1 MTIDNKDKPLF
12 EKLLSNPEISNA
24 IDELAIDD
32 LFSKMFGSN
41 NTLNIELS
49 TMMKLYEELL
59 QLIVDDVGGQY
70 FIDNIK
76 SNNKRVSLSSLSFDS
91 PIVIRDDRFEF
102 IFRFCEFNKG
112 VTFDCETMNLSTL
125 DMSIVY
131 GNLVLTDKCKLIY
144 NKALNISSKSV
155 CDIYIPKSVKRIT
168 AIDSYVR
175 KIENDSIEVDLRPYE
190 CENMEFEDNSFDVVV
205 STFCLCS
212 VTDVNKT
219 LQEVRRV
226 LRNNGRLLL
235 LEHGKAHNRFLQYVQ
250 KATNPFFN
258 CLACGCNV
266 NRDYFQQMREMGFV
280 MQEESIRRCKIQPSL
295 IAGHL
300 YRAVAIVKKGDDE
313 WKN

>member
-1 MTIDNKDKPLF
+1 MTIDNKDKPLL
-12 EKLLSNPEISNA
+12 EKLLLNPEITNA

-144 NKALNISSKSV
+144 NKALNISSKSA
-155 CDIYIPKSVKRIT
+155 CDIYIPKSVKRIGRLSPNAYT
-168 AIDSYVR
+168 KNVRIIYEGSKNQFSQIDSNNLIFDFEVV
-175 KIENDSIEVDLRPYE
+175 KNNLIFEN
-190 CENMEFEDNSFDVVV
+190 
-205 STFCLCS
+205 
-212 VTDVNKT
+212 K
-219 LQEVRRV
+219 
-226 LRNNGRLLL
+226 
-235 LEHGKAHNRFLQYVQ
+235 
-250 KATNPFFN
+250 
-258 CLACGCNV
+258 
-266 NRDYFQQMREMGFV
+266 
-280 MQEESIRRCKIQPSL
+280 
-295 IAGHL
+295 
-300 YRAVAIVKKGDDE
+300 
-313 WKN
+313 

>member
-1 MTIDNKDKPLF
+1 MTIDDKDKQFL
-12 EKLLSNPEISNA
+12 EKLLSNPEIANA

-76 SNNKRVSLSSLSFDS
+76 SNNKRISLSSLSFDS

-144 NKALNISSKSV
+144 NKALNISSKSA
-155 CDIYIPKSVKRIT
+155 CDIYIPKSVKRIGRLSPNAYT
-168 AIDSYVR
+168 NDVRIIYEGSKNQFSQIDSNNFLFDLEVV
-175 KIENDSIEVDLRPYE
+175 KNKLIFEN
-190 CENMEFEDNSFDVVV
+190 
-205 STFCLCS
+205 
-212 VTDVNKT
+212 K
-219 LQEVRRV
+219 
-226 LRNNGRLLL
+226 
-235 LEHGKAHNRFLQYVQ
+235 
-250 KATNPFFN
+250 
-258 CLACGCNV
+258 
-266 NRDYFQQMREMGFV
+266 
-280 MQEESIRRCKIQPSL
+280 
-295 IAGHL
+295 
-300 YRAVAIVKKGDDE
+300 
-313 WKN
+313 

>member
-1 MTIDNKDKPLF
+1 MTIDDKDKRLL
-12 EKLLSNPEISNA
+12 EKLLSNPEIANA

-144 NKALNISSKSV
+144 NKALNISSKSA
-155 CDIYIPKSVKRIT
+155 CDIYIPKSVKRIGRLSPNAYT
-168 AIDSYVR
+168 KNVRIIYEGSKNQFSQIDSNNLIFDSEVV
-175 KIENDSIEVDLRPYE
+175 KNNLIFEN
-190 CENMEFEDNSFDVVV
+190 
-205 STFCLCS
+205 
-212 VTDVNKT
+212 K
-219 LQEVRRV
+219 
-226 LRNNGRLLL
+226 
-235 LEHGKAHNRFLQYVQ
+235 
-250 KATNPFFN
+250 
-258 CLACGCNV
+258 
-266 NRDYFQQMREMGFV
+266 
-280 MQEESIRRCKIQPSL
+280 
-295 IAGHL
+295 
-300 YRAVAIVKKGDDE
+300 
-313 WKN
+313 

>member
-1 MTIDNKDKPLF
+1 MTINDKDKPLL
-12 EKLLSNPEISNA
+12 EKLLSNPEIANA

-144 NKALNISSKSV
+144 NKALNISSKSA
-155 CDIYIPKSVKRIT
+155 CDIYIPKSVKRIGRLSPNAYT
-168 AIDSYVR
+168 KNVRIIYEGSKNQFSQIDSNNLIFDFEVV
-175 KIENDSIEVDLRPYE
+175 KNNLIFEN
-190 CENMEFEDNSFDVVV
+190 
-205 STFCLCS
+205 
-212 VTDVNKT
+212 K
-219 LQEVRRV
+219 
-226 LRNNGRLLL
+226 
-235 LEHGKAHNRFLQYVQ
+235 
-250 KATNPFFN
+250 
-258 CLACGCNV
+258 
-266 NRDYFQQMREMGFV
+266 
-280 MQEESIRRCKIQPSL
+280 
-295 IAGHL
+295 
-300 YRAVAIVKKGDDE
+300 
-313 WKN
+313 

>member
-1 MTIDNKDKPLF
+1 MTIDDKDKQFL
-12 EKLLSNPEISNA
+12 EKLLSTPEIANA

-155 CDIYIPKSVKRIT
+155 CDIYIPKSVNWIGKLSHKAYTKNVRIIYEGSKNQFSQ
-168 AIDSYVR
+168 IDSNNFIFDPEVV
-175 KIENDSIEVDLRPYE
+175 KNNLIFEN
-190 CENMEFEDNSFDVVV
+190 
-205 STFCLCS
+205 
-212 VTDVNKT
+212 K
-219 LQEVRRV
+219 
-226 LRNNGRLLL
+226 
-235 LEHGKAHNRFLQYVQ
+235 
-250 KATNPFFN
+250 
-258 CLACGCNV
+258 
-266 NRDYFQQMREMGFV
+266 
-280 MQEESIRRCKIQPSL
+280 
-295 IAGHL
+295 
-300 YRAVAIVKKGDDE
+300 
-313 WKN
+313 

>member
-1 MTIDNKDKPLF
+1 MTIDNKDKPLL

-32 LFSKMFGSN
+32 LLSKMFGSN

-155 CDIYIPKSVKRIT
+155 CDIYIPKSVNWIGKLSHKAYTKNVRIIYEGSKNQFSQ
-168 AIDSYVR
+168 IDSNNFIFDPEVV
-175 KIENDSIEVDLRPYE
+175 KNNLIFEN
-190 CENMEFEDNSFDVVV
+190 
-205 STFCLCS
+205 
-212 VTDVNKT
+212 K
-219 LQEVRRV
+219 
-226 LRNNGRLLL
+226 
-235 LEHGKAHNRFLQYVQ
+235 
-250 KATNPFFN
+250 
-258 CLACGCNV
+258 
-266 NRDYFQQMREMGFV
+266 
-280 MQEESIRRCKIQPSL
+280 
-295 IAGHL
+295 
-300 YRAVAIVKKGDDE
+300 
-313 WKN
+313 

>member
-1 MTIDNKDKPLF
+1 MTIDNKDKPLL
-12 EKLLSNPEISNA
+12 EKLLSNPEIANA

-41 NTLNIELS
+41 NTLNIDLS
-49 TMMKLYEELL
+49 TLMKLYEELL

-144 NKALNISSKSV
+144 NKASNISSKSA
-155 CDIYIPKSVKRIT
+155 CDIYIPKSVKRIGRLSPNAYT
-168 AIDSYVR
+168 KNVRIIYEGSKNQFSQIDSNNLIFDSEVV
-175 KIENDSIEVDLRPYE
+175 KNNLIFEN
-190 CENMEFEDNSFDVVV
+190 
-205 STFCLCS
+205 
-212 VTDVNKT
+212 K
-219 LQEVRRV
+219 
-226 LRNNGRLLL
+226 
-235 LEHGKAHNRFLQYVQ
+235 
-250 KATNPFFN
+250 
-258 CLACGCNV
+258 
-266 NRDYFQQMREMGFV
+266 
-280 MQEESIRRCKIQPSL
+280 
-295 IAGHL
+295 
-300 YRAVAIVKKGDDE
+300 
-313 WKN
+313 

>member
-1 MTIDNKDKPLF
+1 MTIDNKDKPLL
-12 EKLLSNPEISNA
+12 EKLLLNPEIANA

-32 LFSKMFGSN
+32 LFSKTFGSN

-144 NKALNISSKSV
+144 NKALNISSKSA
-155 CDIYIPKSVKRIT
+155 CDIYIPKSVKRIGRLSPNAYT
-168 AIDSYVR
+168 KNVRIIYEGSKNQFSQIDSNNLIFDFEVV
-175 KIENDSIEVDLRPYE
+175 KNNLIFEN
-190 CENMEFEDNSFDVVV
+190 
-205 STFCLCS
+205 
-212 VTDVNKT
+212 K
-219 LQEVRRV
+219 
-226 LRNNGRLLL
+226 
-235 LEHGKAHNRFLQYVQ
+235 
-250 KATNPFFN
+250 
-258 CLACGCNV
+258 
-266 NRDYFQQMREMGFV
+266 
-280 MQEESIRRCKIQPSL
+280 
-295 IAGHL
+295 
-300 YRAVAIVKKGDDE
+300 
-313 WKN
+313 

>member
-1 MTIDNKDKPLF
+1 MIIDDKDKPLL
-12 EKLLSNPEISNA
+12 EKLLSNPEIANA

-144 NKALNISSKSV
+144 NKALNISSKSA
-155 CDIYIPKSVKRIT
+155 CDIYIPKSVKRIGRLSPNAYT
-168 AIDSYVR
+168 KNVRIIYEGSKNQFSQIDSNNLIFDSEVV
-175 KIENDSIEVDLRPYE
+175 KNNLIFEN
-190 CENMEFEDNSFDVVV
+190 
-205 STFCLCS
+205 
-212 VTDVNKT
+212 K
-219 LQEVRRV
+219 
-226 LRNNGRLLL
+226 
-235 LEHGKAHNRFLQYVQ
+235 
-250 KATNPFFN
+250 
-258 CLACGCNV
+258 
-266 NRDYFQQMREMGFV
+266 
-280 MQEESIRRCKIQPSL
+280 
-295 IAGHL
+295 
-300 YRAVAIVKKGDDE
+300 
-313 WKN
+313 

>member
-1 MTIDNKDKPLF
+1 MTINDKDKLYI
-12 EKLLSNPEISNA
+12 EKFLSNTEISNA

-32 LFSKMFGSN
+32 LFSKTFGSN

-49 TMMKLYEELL
+49 TMMRLYEELL

-112 VTFDCETMNLSTL
+112 ITFDCETMNLSAL

-155 CDIYIPKSVKRIT
+155 CDIYIPKSVKRIGRLSPNAYT
-168 AIDSYVR
+168 KNVRIIYEGSKNQFSQIDSNNLIFDSEVV
-175 KIENDSIEVDLRPYE
+175 KNNLIFEN
-190 CENMEFEDNSFDVVV
+190 
-205 STFCLCS
+205 
-212 VTDVNKT
+212 K
-219 LQEVRRV
+219 
-226 LRNNGRLLL
+226 
-235 LEHGKAHNRFLQYVQ
+235 
-250 KATNPFFN
+250 
-258 CLACGCNV
+258 
-266 NRDYFQQMREMGFV
+266 
-280 MQEESIRRCKIQPSL
+280 
-295 IAGHL
+295 
-300 YRAVAIVKKGDDE
+300 
-313 WKN
+313 

>member
-1 MTIDNKDKPLF
+1 MTINDKDKPLL
-12 EKLLSNPEISNA
+12 EKLLSNPEIANA

-76 SNNKRVSLSSLSFDS
+76 SNNKKISLSSLSFDS
-91 PIVIRDDRFEF
+91 PIVVRDDRFEF

-144 NKALNISSKSV
+144 NKALNISSKSA
-155 CDIYIPKSVKRIT
+155 CDIYIPKSVKRIGRLSPNAYT
-168 AIDSYVR
+168 KNVRIIYEGSKNQFSQIDSNNLIFDSEVV
-175 KIENDSIEVDLRPYE
+175 KNNLIFEN
-190 CENMEFEDNSFDVVV
+190 
-205 STFCLCS
+205 
-212 VTDVNKT
+212 K
-219 LQEVRRV
+219 
-226 LRNNGRLLL
+226 
-235 LEHGKAHNRFLQYVQ
+235 
-250 KATNPFFN
+250 
-258 CLACGCNV
+258 
-266 NRDYFQQMREMGFV
+266 
-280 MQEESIRRCKIQPSL
+280 
-295 IAGHL
+295 
-300 YRAVAIVKKGDDE
+300 
-313 WKN
+313 

>member
-1 MTIDNKDKPLF
+1 MTINDKDKPLL
-12 EKLLSNPEISNA
+12 EKLLSNPEIANA

-91 PIVIRDDRFEF
+91 PIAIRDDRFEF

-155 CDIYIPKSVKRIT
+155 CDIYIPKSVKRIGRLSPNAYT
-168 AIDSYVR
+168 KNVRIIYEGSKNQFSQIDSNNLIFDSEVV
-175 KIENDSIEVDLRPYE
+175 KNNLIFEN
-190 CENMEFEDNSFDVVV
+190 
-205 STFCLCS
+205 
-212 VTDVNKT
+212 K
-219 LQEVRRV
+219 
-226 LRNNGRLLL
+226 
-235 LEHGKAHNRFLQYVQ
+235 
-250 KATNPFFN
+250 
-258 CLACGCNV
+258 
-266 NRDYFQQMREMGFV
+266 
-280 MQEESIRRCKIQPSL
+280 
-295 IAGHL
+295 
-300 YRAVAIVKKGDDE
+300 
-313 WKN
+313 